1 MPNPKQCRGVSTLA
15 HNRTSVQDL
24 WAMARKPEPEVQRRG
39 AAWRRGGKRGLIT
52 YPTDR
57 LLGVA
62 DTKEAAD
69 AAVAALKAAGF
80 WEDDI
85 SVVSPAGASEGLKRL
100 GPRRGPLAPIIR
112 LVQFAMM
119 DQTPDFAVY
128 EAALADGRLIVAV
141 RVADRDRLR
150 YAAAAMQSAGLHFLN
165 FYGRWSTAD
174 IAPWRGPELPLP
186 EHLRR

>member
-1 MPNPKQCRGVSTLA
+1 MSTNQPPGVARRRG
-15 HNRTSVQDL
+15 
-24 WAMARKPEPEVQRRG
+24 QRRG
-39 AAWRRGGKRGLIT
+39 FIT

-62 DTKEAAD
+62 DTRAAAD

-85 SVVSPAGASEGLKRL
+85 AVVSPADAEEGLKRL
-100 GPRRGPLAPIIR
+100 GPRRGPLAPLFR

-119 DQTPDFAVY
+119 DQTPDFALY
-128 EAALADGRLIVAV
+128 EAALTHGRSIVAV
-141 RVADRDRLR
+141 RVVDRDRLR

-165 FYGRWSTAD
+165 FYGRWSTAEL
-174 IAPWRGPELPLP
+174 APWRGPELPLP